1 MPDEERIM
9 NFEDI
14 INQWVEE
21 VEVKTEDI
29 LQTSTY
35 LIGKEVVT
43 LSPVDTGLF
52 KGNWQ
57 LTIGAPTDH
66 SLVRYDKDGTQVLSD
81 MSRVVRTFT
90 PGQIAYIQNTVEYGY
105 DLEYGSS
112 NQAPDG
118 MVRITEAKFQ
128 MIVDQAIRLHS

>member
-1 MPDEERIM
+1 M

-66 SLVRYDKDGTQVLSD
+66 SLVRYDEDGTQVLSD

>member
-1 MPDEERIM
+1 M

-66 SLVRYDKDGTQVLSD
+66 SLVRHDKDGTQVLSD

>member
-1 MPDEERIM
+1 M

-57 LTIGAPTDH
+57 LTIDAPTDH

>member
-1 MPDEERIM
+1 ME
-9 NFEDI
+9 FEDI
-14 INQWVEE
+14 IARWAEE
-21 VEVKTEDI
+21 TEVQMEDI

-35 LIGKEVVT
+35 MVGNEVVQ

-57 LTIGAPTDH
+57 MTIGVQAN
-66 SLVRYDKDGTQVLSD
+66 SSRIRYDESGTATIND
-81 MSRVVRTFT
+81 MARVVRTFT

-112 NQAPDG
+112 RQAPHG
-118 MVRITEAKFQ
+118 MVMITAAKWQ

>member
-1 MPDEERIM
+1 M